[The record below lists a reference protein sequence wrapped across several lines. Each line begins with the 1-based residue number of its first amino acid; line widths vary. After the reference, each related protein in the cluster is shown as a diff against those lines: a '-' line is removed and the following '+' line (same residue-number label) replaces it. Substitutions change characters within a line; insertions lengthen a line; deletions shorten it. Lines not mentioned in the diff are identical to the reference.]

1 MDQLK
6 SKTVCF
12 TGHRIIPAD
21 VRDAVTA
28 RLNVVIERCIEK
40 GYSRFVAGGA
50 LGFDKLAAECVIALR
65 DSGRPATLCLV
76 LPCRDQ
82 TKLWKSLPD
91 INEYRKMK
99 EEADEIIYV
108 QEFYDSKCMMKR
120 NRMMVD
126 MSSLCVAYFDGKSG
140 GTFNTVKYADE
151 SGVSVINLSP
161 KASNKN
167 N

>member
-1 MDQLK
+1 
-6 SKTVCF
+6 
-12 TGHRIIPAD
+12 
-21 VRDAVTA
+21 
-28 RLNVVIERCIEK
+28 
-40 GYSRFVAGGA
+40 
-50 LGFDKLAAECVIALR
+50 
-65 DSGRPATLCLV
+65 
-76 LPCRDQ
+76 
-82 TKLWKSLPD
+82 
-91 INEYRKMK
+91 MK

>member
-1 MDQLK
+1 MDQLNG
-6 SKTVCF
+6 KTVCF
-12 TGHRIIPAD
+12 TGHRIIPAGEK
-21 VRDAVTA
+21 DAVTA
-28 RLNVVIERCIEK
+28 KLDVIIERCVEK
-40 GYSRFVAGGA
+40 GYGRFVAGGA
-50 LGFDKLAAECVIALR
+50 LGFDKLAADRVIAFR
-65 DSGRPATLCLV
+65 KAGRPVTLCLV

-126 MSSLCVAYFDGKSG
+126 MSSLCIAYFDGRSG
-140 GTFNTVKYADE
+140 GTSNTVKYANE
-151 SGVSVINLSP
+151 VGVSVVNLSS
-161 KASNKN
+161 KVSE
-167 N
+167 